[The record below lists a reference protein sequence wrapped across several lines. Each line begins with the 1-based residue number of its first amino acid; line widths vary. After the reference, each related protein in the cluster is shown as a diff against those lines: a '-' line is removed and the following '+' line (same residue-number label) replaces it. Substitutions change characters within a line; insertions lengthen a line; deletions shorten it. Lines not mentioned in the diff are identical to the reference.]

1 MNNNYNFQPTLSVLP
16 SDKKN
21 KFFFLYSVLTATII
35 FLNYQFYG
43 SEFNMFNQITQ
54 KHFFVGITTIISLF
68 FILLIGSSSSIMIEK
83 RFYNLTYNFNVLTKL
98 GKYNISN
105 FNKKFLRLSSLFIIS
120 SITLSISFM
129 VSYQYDIIISS
140 LLNIG
145 VFAFIFFK
153 LSNKI
158 IEVENPKI
166 KSRKKILK
174 VEKTKSTPIKKTKPK
189 FRIF

>member
-1 MNNNYNFQPTLSVLP
+1 MNNNYNFQPKLSVLP

-68 FILLIGSSSSIMIEK
+68 FILLIGSSSSIVIEK

-174 VEKTKSTPIKKTKPK
+174 VEKNKSTPIKKTKSK

>member
-1 MNNNYNFQPTLSVLP
+1 MNNNYNFQPKLSVLP

-68 FILLIGSSSSIMIEK
+68 FILLIGSSFSIIIEK

-158 IEVENPKI
+158 IEVETPKI
-166 KSRKKILK
+166 KSSKKILK
-174 VEKTKSTPIKKTKPK
+174 VEKTKSTPIKKTKSK